1 MNFCLKC
8 ISFPKTKF
16 YEWFMQNYMR
26 QDRAE
31 AFHEKFVGTLSTLI
45 KLLVSLRGGTE
56 FNLNYVWNF
65 WKLLQAWVKRMK
77 LIFPLFMLKRC
88 NVWSVEATQSFWIHT
103 KSFSPPSNVRNTSA
117 NKKTAN
123 EPEWF
128 ASLDESLEVCFCLEW
143 IPIESSSSWF
153 LTKPVANSEKIF
165 SDAACQQVLQ
175 CVHRQ

>member
-1 MNFCLKC
+1 MHQLSKNKVLWVVYAKLCATGWSGSISWKICGNFVNFNK
-8 ISFPKTKF
+8 IARFASG
-16 YEWFMQNYMR
+16 E
-26 QDRAE
+26 
-31 AFHEKFVGTLSTLI
+31 
-45 KLLVSLRGGTE
+45 TE

-88 NVWSVEATQSFWIHT
+88 NVWSVEATQSFWLHT